1 MLLVLL
7 TVALVLYYSTEDWLD
22 ADVEQCFGAT
32 MDFSPPTVETI
43 HRCVEF
49 IHSQVDVRK
58 KTTYVHCKAG
68 RGRSTVVVV
77 AFLVQHRGMALE
89 DAIAFTRAKR
99 PHVSLHPKQRAVLTA
114 FCEVYGGH

>member
-1 MLLVLL
+1 M
-7 TVALVLYYSTEDWLD
+7 ALVLYYSTEDWLD

-49 IHSQVDVRK
+49 IHSQVDVHK

-68 RGRSTVVVV
+68 RGRSAVVVV

-89 DAIAFTRAKR
+89 DAIVFTRAKR

-114 FCEVYGGH
+114 FCEVYGRH